1 MKSVDRDHEK
11 VYNIIINQI
20 QGKRNKSPIKEN
32 RKMNTVTVLE
42 PKVGIEAKTQEKVV
56 KLLTKQLKRVQKH
69 TGFRTL
75 LQQIHSYEDKAV
87 FTDSIICLQLPADF
101 TDKHIALN
109 TLTKKEIEKGQQ
121 VIDPETVTYPE
132 TDRLFYSENQLEEMA
147 QFEYDIVEALKELKE
162 LKKITRE
169 PTKREKL
176 DKAIRINQKTGK
188 FDYCKSY
195 SEDSKEKLLPD
206 YGVLIQAD
214 NLINSLSVMKELG
227 DKKVTFYLH
236 KEKFYLPIAIHSESV
251 KGLVGAI
258 RYK

>member
-1 MKSVDRDHEK
+1 
-11 VYNIIINQI
+11 
-20 QGKRNKSPIKEN
+20 
-32 RKMNTVTVLE
+32 MNTVTVLE

-69 TGFRTL
+69 TGFRAL
-75 LQQIHSYEDKAV
+75 LQQIHSYENKAV
-87 FTDSIICLQLPADF
+87 FTDTTICLELPAHF

-109 TLTKKEIEKGQQ
+109 TLTKKEIENGKQ
-121 VIDPETVTYPE
+121 VIEPETVPYPE
-132 TDRLFYSENQLEEMA
+132 TNYVFYVENKLEEMA
-147 QFEYDIVEALKELKE
+147 QFEYDIVNTLKELKE

-169 PTKREKL
+169 TTKRENF
-176 DKAIRINQKTGK
+176 DKVIRINQQTGK
-188 FDYCKSY
+188 FDYCKAY

-206 YGVLIQAD
+206 YGVLIQVD

-251 KGLVGAI
+251 KGVVGAI